1 MMLEEDGRDRAGED
15 LGEGERD
22 HAVLGSSPVKAEVKE
37 EVAGYS
43 SSEDDEAPLWRGPG
57 FSKPNK
63 LQVKL
68 RARGLK
74 RKRDSGSEDDS
85 WWAGWM
91 AGREEQSLLPT
102 STPLPGRGE
111 GPRLEGTSLERV
123 IETPVGAVQDV
134 VDHLLAQAGHELQVS
149 EGGDGRDR
157 AGEGSSGRAS

>member
-1 MMLEEDGRDRAGED
+1 MFDHLPESYLDNLDVGGLLDDHLQDIKREMLEEDGRDRAGED

-111 GPRLEGTSLERV
+111 GPRLGGPLQESE
-123 IETPVGAVQDV
+123 E
-134 VDHLLAQAGHELQVS
+134 LLLLREPGWTI
-149 EGGDGRDR
+149 
-157 AGEGSSGRAS
+157 